1 MPKKIIKTAVEEV
14 EETAKKT
21 AKQVVEEPGKMAETA
36 AKQLGVKAEPGVEQ
50 PSHMTQ
56 QQLDELKK
64 RKKIAAMKRIKQL
77 EAEMAEEVKKAKAKE
92 ATEEATEEPEKEKI
106 SGPPEATTKRRR
118 HWFPQLP
125 FRARQKMGTGEV
137 RRGVHG

>member
-1 MPKKIIKTAVEEV
+1 MPKKIIKKALEEV

-21 AKQVVEEPGKMAETA
+21 VKQVVGEPGKMAETA

-50 PSHMTQ
+50 PGQMTQ

-64 RKKIAAMKRIKQL
+64 RKKAAAAKRIKQL
-77 EAEMAEEVKKAKAKE
+77 EEEMAEEVKKAKVKE
-92 ATEEATEEPEKEKI
+92 APKETTEEPEEEKI
-106 SGPPEATTKRRR
+106 PEPPVTPTKRRR
-118 HWFPQLP
+118 GWFPQLP
-125 FRARQKMGTGEV
+125 FSARQKMGTGET